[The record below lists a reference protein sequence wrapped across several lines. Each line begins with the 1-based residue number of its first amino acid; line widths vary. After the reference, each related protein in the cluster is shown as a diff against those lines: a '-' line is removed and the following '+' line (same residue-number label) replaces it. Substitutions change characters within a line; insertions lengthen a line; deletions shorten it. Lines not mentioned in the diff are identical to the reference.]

1 MHKTTIYFDDDTA
14 LALRHTADLEGR
26 SQAEIIR
33 EALRNYLRQLEDGGK
48 RQIFPPGV
56 GAYRSGRSDVSVK
69 SEEILRAA
77 TRKPK

>member
-1 MHKTTIYFDDDTA
+1 MHKTTLYFDDETA
-14 LALRHTADLEGR
+14 LALRHTATLEGR

-33 EALRNYLRQLEDGGK
+33 EAIRNYLRQMEESGK
-48 RQIFPPGV
+48 HRILPPGA

-77 TRKPK
+77 ARTGK